1 MPENQN
7 LPNKPPNPPPPSET
21 IPPEPDGNN
30 YPPAIT

>member
-7 LPNKPPNPPPPSET
+7 LPNKPPPPPSET

-30 YPPAIT
+30 YPSAIT